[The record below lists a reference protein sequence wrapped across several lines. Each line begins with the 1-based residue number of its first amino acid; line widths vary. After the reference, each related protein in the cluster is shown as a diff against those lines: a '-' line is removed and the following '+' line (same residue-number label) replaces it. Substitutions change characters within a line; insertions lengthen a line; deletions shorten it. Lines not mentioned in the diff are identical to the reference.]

1 MSTWKSLRSR
11 VLVPVLVLTM
21 ALPAMA
27 PSALAQDG
35 DSAPS
40 LGQMLES
47 LRTDSEAAESRDRE
61 RLSALVDDRD
71 ALRDAVEEAETERDE
86 ARQRRDELEATQE
99 SQQEAL
105 DDVNQQRR
113 DEAGDL
119 DGVFDVAQGQIGEL
133 RDALGDG
140 WLTVGTRTTLPERL
154 DDDAIID
161 TRTLD
166 NLGRTFAEL
175 TAETGRG
182 VRFEAPIADA
192 QGDVEQREAVR
203 LGDFLA
209 FSDGKLL
216 TRDVGEASDDVGL
229 RVVSHT
235 PEDASDALQAFQNGD
250 GERVVFD
257 PTQGNVLDAL
267 AQQPT
272 LWERFQQG
280 GAVAYVI
287 VVLGIAGLLVAL
299 AQYIYLLMVSLRLR
313 RQLRNPEDLRDD
325 NPLGRVL
332 GRFAAL
338 GQDHAPEALEARLDE
353 ALLAEKPRLERGQP
367 VVKLMAAVA
376 PLLGLLGTVT
386 GMIGTFQAI
395 TVFGTGDPQLMA
407 GGISQALV
415 TTVMGL
421 IVAVPLLFGHT
432 ALSSRSR
439 ELLGTLEGRASA
451 MLAEHLEA
459 SHGHTRTQADVHA
472 R

>member
-1 MSTWKSLRSR
+1 MSAWKSLLLS
-11 VLVPVLVLTM
+11 PVLVAAM
-21 ALPAMA
+21 ALPGVASLA
-27 PSALAQDG
+27 SAQDDG
-35 DSAPS
+35 ATPS
-40 LGQMLES
+40 LGQLLES
-47 LRTDSEAAESRDRE
+47 LRTDSNAAEARDRQ
-61 RLSALVDDRD
+61 RLAALMEDRE
-71 ALRDAVEEAETERDE
+71 ALRDAVNEAEAERE
-86 ARQRRDELEATQE
+86 AARERRDALEATQAE
-99 SQQEAL
+99 QREAL
-105 DDVNQQRR
+105 EALNERR
-113 DEAGDL
+113 RNEAGDL
-119 DGVFDVAQGQIGEL
+119 DGVFGVAQGAIGEL
-133 RDALGDG
+133 RDDLGDG
-140 WLTVGTRTTLPERL
+140 WLTVGTRTQLPARL

-161 TRTLD
+161 TQTLES
-166 NLGRTFAEL
+166 LGRTFAAL

-192 QGDVEQREAVR
+192 EGNVERREAIR

-216 TRDVGEASDDVGL
+216 TRDVGDDSRESAL

-235 PEDASDALQAFQNGD
+235 PEAASQALRAFQQGD
-250 GERVVFD
+250 GDRVVFD
-257 PTQGNVLDAL
+257 PTRGNVLEAL
-267 AQQPT
+267 SQQPT

-280 GAVAYVI
+280 GAVGYVI

-299 AQYIYLLMVSLRLR
+299 SQYVYLLLVSVRLR
-313 RQLRNPEDLRDD
+313 RQLRSPDALRDD

-338 GQDHAPEALEARLDE
+338 GREHAPEALEARLDE

-367 VVKLMAAVA
+367 LVKLMAAVA

-386 GMIGTFQAI
+386 GMIGTFQSI

-415 TTVMGL
+415 TTVLGL
-421 IVAVPLLFGHT
+421 IAAVPLLFAHT

-451 MLAEHLEA
+451 VLAEHLETPD
-459 SHGHTRTQADVHA
+459 GHTGTQAHA
-472 R
+472 HTR